1 MASAQAGKQLMEY
14 LDLHREA
21 LFALLEKQVA
31 AESPSSE
38 PASQQRILGLLEKE
52 FNDLDLSVQRIA
64 GVNTGGHLLAEFGNS
79 GLSGKQLM
87 IGHCD
92 TVWPVGTLNRMPWK
106 VEGGIIKGPGVFDM
120 KGGLVQIIF
129 ALRAIRELGFEP
141 PLQPVIFINSDE
153 EIGSFESEPYIM
165 RLAQEVSRV
174 FVIEPALGES
184 GKLKTARKG
193 VGGFTIDIKGKAAHA
208 GLDPEK
214 GISAIHELSYVIQE
228 LYDIADAYDGV
239 TVNVGIIEGGTRT
252 NVVAPWGKA
261 EVDVRIPTVK
271 DAKPVEDDIMSLQPR
286 LSGIELSV
294 QGGINRLPMERT
306 EANQSLWRKARKVG
320 EALGLKLE
328 EGSSGGGSDGNT
340 TSQYVATL
348 DGLGPVGDGAHAD
361 HEYIVADKLLE
372 RCALLALLLL
382 EP

>member
-129 ALRAIRELGFEP
+129 AL
-141 PLQPVIFINSDE
+141 
-153 EIGSFESEPYIM
+153 
-165 RLAQEVSRV
+165 
-174 FVIEPALGES
+174 
-184 GKLKTARKG
+184 
-193 VGGFTIDIKGKAAHA
+193 
-208 GLDPEK
+208 
-214 GISAIHELSYVIQE
+214 
-228 LYDIADAYDGV
+228 
-239 TVNVGIIEGGTRT
+239 
-252 NVVAPWGKA
+252 
-261 EVDVRIPTVK
+261 
-271 DAKPVEDDIMSLQPR
+271 
-286 LSGIELSV
+286 
-294 QGGINRLPMERT
+294 
-306 EANQSLWRKARKVG
+306 
-320 EALGLKLE
+320 
-328 EGSSGGGSDGNT
+328 
-340 TSQYVATL
+340 
-348 DGLGPVGDGAHAD
+348 
-361 HEYIVADKLLE
+361 
-372 RCALLALLLL
+372 
-382 EP
+382 

>member
-120 KGGLVQIIF
+120 KGGLVQMVF
-129 ALRAIRELGFEP
+129 ALRAIRELGFVP

-252 NVVAPWGKA
+252 NVVAPWSKA

-271 DAKPVEDDIMSLQPR
+271 DAKPVENDIMSLQPR

-306 EANQSLWRKARKVG
+306 EANQSLWRKAQKVG